1 MSKIILSN
9 NAEGYLTV
17 GAIASGVDVNKAAK
31 ASVSHGSAFK
41 VVDVSQLPIQMLDA
55 SYPFSD
61 ALVLVLE
68 DKQESGFGSESGNY
82 QEV

>member
-1 MSKIILSN
+1 MSKVILSSN
-9 NAEGYLTV
+9 EEGYLRV
-17 GAIASGVDVNKAAK
+17 GTASYGLDVNKAAK
-31 ASVSHGSAFK
+31 ASVQHGTAFK
-41 VVDVSQLPIQMLDA
+41 VVEYNQLPVQILDD

-68 DKQESGFGSESGNY
+68 EKQESGFGSKANSY